1 MSSKKISLKLARRL
15 VQELQDLQ
23 NQKRQ
28 QADFEIQNV
37 VYSSVI
43 DATLDKDHITQRA
56 VAIHQE
62 LVSLRYY
69 LRGKI
74 GSANEASGINF
85 LTCELAHLEENV
97 NLPCSARYVVKIR
110 NSAGLIEA
118 AALAPSVRQNSEL
131 RLKIADLKDK
141 ISVLNSQTTVEVDEH
156 VMQQITAFLGIN
168 I

>member
-23 NQKRQ
+23 NQKRS
-28 QADFEIQNV
+28 QAEFEIQNGI
-37 VYSSVI
+37 YPSVI
-43 DATLDKDHITQRA
+43 EASLDKNHISAAAIA
-56 VAIHQE
+56 VHQE

-69 LRGKI
+69 LRAKI
-74 GSANEASGINF
+74 GSANEISGINF

-97 NLPCSARYVVKIR
+97 NLPCSARYAVKIR
-110 NSAGLIEA
+110 NAAGLVETA
-118 AALAPSVRQNSEL
+118 VLAPSVRQNSEL

-141 ISVLNSQTTVEVDEH
+141 ISVLNSQTTIEVDDS
-156 VMQQITAFLGIN
+156 VMKQITAYLGIN